1 MKKIG
6 QLWHS
11 ESFGQLVRYGLIGVL
26 GIIID
31 YGVFYLL
38 DKFGYHASWTP
49 YVNQFISSNCG
60 LINNFFWN
68 SYTNFKVS
76 DHMWRRFG
84 EYYLIGQTTTVLV
97 WLALLIFSTWL
108 GFDVLI
114 VKAISTIVATL
125 IQFGVNK
132 LITFKK

>member
-26 GIIID
+26 GLIID

-38 DKFGYHASWTP
+38 DKFSYHASWTP

>member
-1 MKKIG
+1 
-6 QLWHS
+6 
-11 ESFGQLVRYGLIGVL
+11 
-26 GIIID
+26 
-31 YGVFYLL
+31 
-38 DKFGYHASWTP
+38 
-49 YVNQFISSNCG
+49 
-60 LINNFFWN
+60 
-68 SYTNFKVS
+68 
-76 DHMWRRFG
+76 MWRRFG